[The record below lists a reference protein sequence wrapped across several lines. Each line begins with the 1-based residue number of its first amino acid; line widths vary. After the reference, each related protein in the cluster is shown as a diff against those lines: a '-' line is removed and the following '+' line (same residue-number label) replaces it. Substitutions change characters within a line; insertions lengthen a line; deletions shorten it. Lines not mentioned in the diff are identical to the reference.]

1 MINTNIMKNKQKPN
15 RQGDVLI
22 LPINEIPTNLVETK
36 KCTLALGEATGH
48 HHTIF
53 ENAVGYSNTED
64 GLADYFEV
72 TDTTADLVHQEHD
85 TIPIPKGKYRK
96 VIQSEFTP
104 EEIKHVID

>member
-1 MINTNIMKNKQKPN
+1 MKNKQKPN

-22 LPINEIPTNLVETK
+22 LPVSKIPKDLVKTK

-53 ENAVGYSNTED
+53 ENAIGYASTVD

-72 TDTTADLVHQEHD
+72 TSEIADLKHQEHD
-85 TIPIPKGKYRK
+85 AISLPKGKYKK
-96 VIQSEFTP
+96 VIQSEYTP
-104 EEIKHVID
+104 EEIKPVID